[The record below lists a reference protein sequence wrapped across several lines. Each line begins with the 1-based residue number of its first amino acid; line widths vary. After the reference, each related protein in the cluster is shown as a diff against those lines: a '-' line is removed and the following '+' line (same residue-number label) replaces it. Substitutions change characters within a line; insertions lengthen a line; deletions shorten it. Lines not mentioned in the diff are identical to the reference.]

1 MCLARPCWEL
11 FFYELYDWGL
21 LQTDPNFGNY
31 LLRLDDRRKREGE
44 DELALLD
51 FGSVLDCSEDFL
63 FHLRHTIAA
72 SQRQD
77 VPAIVDGLIGLG
89 CLQPDA
95 SEEGRQM
102 FADFCLH
109 LLEPLRPVDQL
120 PAEHLNAQG
129 EYCWGGS
136 RLMRRAGKQAAANA
150 ASRHFTT
157 PSRDFALIARKL
169 TGVFNFI
176 AVLDAQ
182 FNACDMIESH
192 IAAWQG
198 ARTTW
203 QDVTPT
209 TKITKP
215 YPPVG

>member
-1 MCLARPCWEL
+1 MLEL
-11 FFYELYDWGL
+11 FFYEVYDWGV

-31 LLRLDDRRKREGE
+31 LLQLDDRRKREAHDALG
-44 DELALLD
+44 LLD
-51 FGSVLDCSEDFL
+51 FGSVLECTDDFL

-109 LLEPLRPVDQL
+109 LLEPLRPPEKL
-120 PAEHLNAQG
+120 PPEYLNEQG
-129 EYCWGGS
+129 EYCWGRS
-136 RLMRRAGKQAAANA
+136 RLMKRAGKQAAASTT
-150 ASRHFTT
+150 SRHFTT

-182 FNACDMIESH
+182 FNACDMIEAH
-192 IAAWQG
+192 VA
-198 ARTTW
+198 TW
-203 QDVTPT
+203 QEREGRG
-209 TKITKP
+209 KA
-215 YPPVG
+215 